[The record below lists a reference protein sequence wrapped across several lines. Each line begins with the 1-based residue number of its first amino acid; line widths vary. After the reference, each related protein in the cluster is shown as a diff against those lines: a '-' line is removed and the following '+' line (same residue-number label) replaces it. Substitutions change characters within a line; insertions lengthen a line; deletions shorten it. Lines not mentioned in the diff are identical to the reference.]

1 MQQSSVPMLN
11 ENDIDAPF
19 FELGEAKDILRGK
32 LQIANH
38 CQDWSFTP
46 ENVMRRLRFLSVLS
60 SPDKH
65 LPSENEHGETAMCSK
80 CAAYPQFADWGG
92 ISENQPQQ
100 PQQPQVLRLTNPGEL
115 ESCNH
120 YVAVSYCWQQSRV
133 PPESKTPD
141 PQFVIMEGNTLRMSR
156 VSRDIIRRAID
167 FGRES
172 DCRLIW
178 IDQECIDQD
187 DLQDKALH
195 IQAMHLI
202 FRRAQYVVAILNNG
216 LADQWE
222 LDVLAQYNDA
232 ASLDH
237 VSLTRVVELA
247 QRLAG
252 DIWHTRAWT
261 YQEALLATRGIYM
274 LIPCHPLARTSHSQL
289 MIRDFDLVTNLEVA
303 QRFSSPRQIHG
314 HPTQIMELNQ
324 LSSAL
329 DVLRSALPSWKE
341 QPLNVALDHHRLA
354 AIDALR
360 PLVERNITEPYDL
373 IALCGNLCNYGI
385 RLDAN
390 MVRGAGIGLSLA
402 LFALALLNGDM
413 SLLLGYRSILRG
425 RLTDHPRL
433 SPSASLRDIITIPDR
448 HELIDWSFES
458 RYNCRISPPQLVSS
472 GLLITGI
479 LWHIEH
485 IDLTVVLQRYS
496 QHREQ
501 VLKRDGQS
509 TIVEDIINA
518 TCQFLREKRSLDL
531 SHLANTLRSDRR
543 QHLASQILAYDTIAV
558 ATSDDIHVSRC
569 MLLPGVAHEYSRY
582 ERNSLDEF
590 EGCTPLFGADKIEYL
605 FTPYRILMEAET
617 QDRTPGF
624 LLAWAIN
631 SIRPS
636 PDIIHIYSQKW
647 PCKLKLDE
655 VSLVGDARRFIARSP
670 REGRS
675 YWLHC
680 F

>member
-1 MQQSSVPMLN
+1 M
-11 ENDIDAPF
+11 
-19 FELGEAKDILRGK
+19 
-32 LQIANH
+32 
-38 CQDWSFTP
+38 
-46 ENVMRRLRFLSVLS
+46 
-60 SPDKH
+60 
-65 LPSENEHGETAMCSK
+65 
-80 CAAYPQFADWGG
+80 
-92 ISENQPQQ
+92 SENQPQQ
-100 PQQPQVLRLTNPGEL
+100 PQQPQVLRLTDPGEL

-167 FGRES
+167 FARES

-222 LDVLAQYNDA
+222 LDALAQYSDA

-237 VSLTRVVELA
+237 VSLTRIVELA

-252 DIWHTRAWT
+252 DIWHRPAWT

-274 LIPCHPLARTSHSQL
+274 LIPCDPLARTSRSQL

-303 QRFSSPRQIHG
+303 QRFSSAGQIYG
-314 HPTQIMELNQ
+314 DPTQIMELNQ

-329 DVLRSALPSWKE
+329 DILRSALPSWKR

-390 MVRGAGIGLSLA
+390 MVRGAGIGLSFA
-402 LFALALLNGDM
+402 LLALALLNGDM
-413 SLLLGYRSILRG
+413 SLLLGYRSILRR
-425 RLTDHPRL
+425 RLTDYPRV
-433 SPSASLRDIITIPDR
+433 SPSASLRDIIAIPDR
-448 HELIDWSFES
+448 HELIDWSVES

-485 IDLTVVLQRYS
+485 VDLTVVLQS
-496 QHREQ
+496 
-501 VLKRDGQS
+501 
-509 TIVEDIINA
+509 DIINA

-558 ATSDDIHVSRC
+558 ATCDDIHVSRC
-569 MLLPGVAHEYSRY
+569 MLLPDVAHEYSRY
-582 ERNSLDEF
+582 ERNSLGEF
-590 EGCTPLFGADKIEYL
+590 ESCTPLFGADKIEYL
-605 FTPYRILMEAET
+605 FTPYRILMEDET
-617 QDRTPGF
+617 QDQTPGF
-624 LLAWAIN
+624 LLAWEIN

-636 PDIIHIYSQKW
+636 PDIIHIYSRKW

-670 REGRS
+670 RERRS